1 MHAEII
7 DTHAPQAGAVP
18 IRRRARRGIRRA
30 ILRRGIARV
39 FHFTRVENLESIR
52 AHGLLSRKQL
62 AERGIEALV
71 NDHDRHDGHLD
82 RISVSI
88 GFPNTRLLRAWRA
101 IHPSARWA
109 VLVLRPVVLWDRDC
123 LFCPGNAA
131 SRRFRAMAP
140 EQLRGVAAFER
151 LFEQLAPGDEPAHRQ
166 DWPADVQAEVLVGD
180 AIESSMIDCIYF
192 ERPSVMSGYRGALPP
207 ALLRANRRYF
217 GARS

>member
-1 MHAEII
+1 MHVEII
-7 DTHAPQAGAVP
+7 ETQAPRAGAVP
-18 IRRRARRGIRRA
+18 NRRRASRGIRRA
-30 ILRRGIARV
+30 VRRRGIERL
-39 FHFTRVENLESIR
+39 FHFTRVENLPSIR

-82 RISVSI
+82 RISLSI
-88 GFPNTRLLRAWRA
+88 GFPNTRLLQAWRA

-109 VLVLRPVVLWDRDC
+109 VLVLRPVVLWHHDC

-140 EQLRGVAAFER
+140 EQLRGLAAFQR
-151 LFEQLAPGDEPAHRQ
+151 LFKRVVSDDVPTRRR
-166 DWPADVQAEVLVGD
+166 DWPTDVQAEVLAGGTID
-180 AIESSMIDCIYF
+180 PSLIDCIYF
-192 ERPSVMSGYRGALPP
+192 ERPSVMSGCRSTLPP
-207 ALLRANRRYF
+207 ALLRANPRYF